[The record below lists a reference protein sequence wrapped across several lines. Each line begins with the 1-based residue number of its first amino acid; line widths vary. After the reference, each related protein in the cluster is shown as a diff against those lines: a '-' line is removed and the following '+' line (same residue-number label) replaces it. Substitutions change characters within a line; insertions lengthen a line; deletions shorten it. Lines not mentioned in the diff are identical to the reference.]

1 MARRLRAPKVPAA
14 PGAPRAPKHNQFNR
28 QSRESRMRE
37 KMLDGSKQNYFKYDL
52 QDILKASPVPAEHH
66 NSLIQSLWA
75 KGSRTDV
82 DEAKIWL
89 QEKVKEGLVTPET
102 QQTILR
108 VIDRYS
114 TWR

>member
-1 MARRLRAPKVPAA
+1 MARRLRAPKLPAP
-14 PGAPRAPKHNQFNR
+14 PGTPRAPKHNQFNR

-37 KMLDGSKQNYFKYDL
+37 KMLDGSRANYFKYDC
-52 QDILKASPVPAEHH
+52 QDILKNSTMAADHH

-75 KGSRTDV
+75 KGSRTSVED
-82 DEAKIWL
+82 AKEFL
-89 QEKVKEGLVTPET
+89 HEKTTEGLVPATVE
-102 QQTILR
+102 QAILR